1 MRINRLKKVRRED
14 FAAEVLRASAPVVVL
29 FEASDCVP
37 CKALKPT
44 IQKVRRRFR
53 GEVRFVSVHLDQAPG
68 LARGFG
74 IVALPT
80 LGLFYDGAMQDTLRI
95 PNGAARAAST
105 V

>member
-1 MRINRLKKVRRED
+1 MPQNCVR
-14 FAAEVLRASAPVVVL
+14 
-29 FEASDCVP
+29 

-53 GEVRFVSVHLDQAPG
+53 GEVEFVSVNVDKAPG
-68 LARGFG
+68 LARRLG

-80 LGLFYDGAMQDTLRI
+80 LGLFYSGAMQDTLTI
-95 PNGAARAAST
+95 PNGASPASST